1 MELVLPLLLGFFV
14 ASAGIIPPGL
24 INMTAAKVSIKDGRS
39 KAISFSIGASSV
51 IFLQTI
57 LALLF
62 AKYIDSKPDF
72 IVILQEI
79 GLFFFLA
86 LTAYFFWLSRMPKQ
100 PKEELKIRSNSNRFF
115 LGMLLSGLNLF
126 PIPYYVFVSITLSTY
141 NYFFFDNGFIYP
153 FVLGAVLGSF
163 FVFYLYI
170 IFFKK
175 EGKTSAFIIENANTI
190 IGSITGVISLI
201 TILKLI
207 KQYWN

>member
-14 ASAGIIPPGL
+14 ASVGIIPPGL
-24 INMTAAKVSIKDGRS
+24 INMTAAKVSIKDGRN
-39 KAISFSIGASSV
+39 KAISFSIGACIV

-72 IVILQEI
+72 ILVLQEI

-86 LTAYFFWLSRMPKQ
+86 LTAYFFWLSRKPKK

-126 PIPYYVFVSITLSTY
+126 PIPYYVFISITLSTY

-153 FVLGAVLGSF
+153 FVSGVVLGSF

-175 EGKTSAFIIENANTI
+175 EGKTSSFIIENANFI

>member
-86 LTAYFFWLSRMPKQ
+86 LTAYFFWLSRKPKQ

>member
-1 MELVLPLLLGFFV
+1 MEIVLPLLLGFFV
-14 ASAGIIPPGL
+14 ASVGIIPPGL

-86 LTAYFFWLSRMPKQ
+86 LTAYFFWISRKPKR

-153 FVLGAVLGSF
+153 FVLGVVLGSF

-170 IFFKK
+170 IFF
-175 EGKTSAFIIENANTI
+175 
-190 IGSITGVISLI
+190 
-201 TILKLI
+201 
-207 KQYWN
+207 

>member
-1 MELVLPLLLGFFV
+1 
-14 ASAGIIPPGL
+14 
-24 INMTAAKVSIKDGRS
+24 
-39 KAISFSIGASSV
+39 
-51 IFLQTI
+51 
-57 LALLF
+57 
-62 AKYIDSKPDF
+62 
-72 IVILQEI
+72 VILQEI

-86 LTAYFFWLSRMPKQ
+86 LTAYFFWISRKPKR

-153 FVLGAVLGSF
+153 FVLGVVLGSF

-175 EGKTSAFIIENANTI
+175 EGKTSTFIIANANTI

>member
-1 MELVLPLLLGFFV
+1 MEIVLPLLLGFFV
-14 ASAGIIPPGL
+14 ASVGIIPPGL

-86 LTAYFFWLSRMPKQ
+86 LTAYFFWISRKPKR

-153 FVLGAVLGSF
+153 FVLGVVLGSF

-175 EGKTSAFIIENANTI
+175 EGKTSTFIIENANTI

>member
-1 MELVLPLLLGFFV
+1 MEIVLPLLLGFFV
-14 ASAGIIPPGL
+14 ASVGIIPPGL

-86 LTAYFFWLSRMPKQ
+86 LTAYFFWISRKPKR

-153 FVLGAVLGSF
+153 FVLGVVLGSF

-175 EGKTSAFIIENANTI
+175 EGKTSTFIIANANTI